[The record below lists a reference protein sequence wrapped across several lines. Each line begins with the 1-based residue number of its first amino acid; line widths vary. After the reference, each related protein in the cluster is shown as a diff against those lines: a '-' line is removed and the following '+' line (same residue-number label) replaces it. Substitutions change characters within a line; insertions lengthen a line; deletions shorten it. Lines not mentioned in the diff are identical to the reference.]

1 MRLTRPLAL
10 ALFVGAG
17 LIGLRAAVSPLVTPA
32 HAQQTAAAYGS
43 AAYSNTALSNTPAK
57 IKASAGLLT
66 SFNCYNSNAAV
77 EYLQFADSAAQVMA
91 ITGTTNGTTATTSN
105 VLHFASTPVGVVAGL
120 GIVDTST
127 GASIAAGTTVV
138 SSTATTVTMSANAA
152 GSGVGGTDGITFFTV
167 PKMTVALTPSTVSNS
182 AWSIGVGFP
191 ASAISVAAT
200 SGVTTY
206 SAAPGSA
213 LACTFTY
220 N

>member
-1 MRLTRPLAL
+1 MRFTRLLAL

-17 LIGLRAAVSPLVTPA
+17 LIGLRDTVPPLVTPA
-32 HAQQTAAAYGS
+32 RAQQTAAAYGS
-43 AAYSNTALSNTPAK
+43 AAYSNNALSNTPAT
-57 IKASAGLLT
+57 IKSTPGLLT
-66 SFNCYNSNAAV
+66 SFNCYNPNGTV
-77 EYLQFADSAAQVMA
+77 EYLQFADIATMAMA

-105 VLHFASTPVGVVAGL
+105 VLHFASTPAGVVAGQ

-127 GASIAAGTTVV
+127 GTAIAAGTTVV

-182 AWSIGVGFP
+182 AWPIGVGFP
-191 ASAISVAAT
+191 LTGIKVAAT

-206 SAAPGSA
+206 SVAPSSA
-213 LACTFTY
+213 LVCTFTF

>member
-1 MRLTRPLAL
+1 MRFTRLLAL
-10 ALFVGAG
+10 ALFVGVG
-17 LIGLRAAVSPLVTPA
+17 LIGLRDTVPPLVTPA
-32 HAQQTAAAYGS
+32 RAQQTAAAYGS
-43 AAYSNTALSNTPAK
+43 AAYSNAALSNTPAK
-57 IKASAGLLT
+57 IKAAAGLLT
-66 SFNCYNSNAAV
+66 SFNCYNPNAAV
-77 EYLQFADSAAQVMA
+77 EYLQFADAATQVMA
-91 ITGTTNGTTATTSN
+91 ATGTTNGTTSTSSA
-105 VLHFASTPVGVVAGL
+105 VLHFASTPAGVVAGM

-138 SSTATTVTMSANAA
+138 STTATTVTMSANAA

-182 AWSIGVGFP
+182 AWPIGVGFP

-206 SAAPGSA
+206 SVAPSSA
-213 LACTFTY
+213 LACTFTF